1 MEYIVTI
8 RILDPRA
15 DLLAVKES
23 LACYC
28 ERFGD
33 ISLVDIRAVEPR
45 QEKIWRGKC

>member
-8 RILDPRA
+8 RITDPRA
-15 DLLAVKES
+15 DLLAIKEA

-33 ISLVDIRAVEPR
+33 ISLVDIQSREPL
-45 QEKIWRGKC
+45 QERIWKGR